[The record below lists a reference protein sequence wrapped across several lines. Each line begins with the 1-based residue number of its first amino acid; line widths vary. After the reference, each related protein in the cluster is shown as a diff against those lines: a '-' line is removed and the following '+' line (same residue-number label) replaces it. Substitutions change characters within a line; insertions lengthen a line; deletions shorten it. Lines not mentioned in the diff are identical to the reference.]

1 LWDKDKICR
10 MCWEWRNGR
19 FTRLWDKED
28 CGTLENG
35 GLWEMK
41 EWRIVG
47 DEGLGHREEWWIVS
61 YAFVLICQF
70 EFLAK

>member
-41 EWRIVG
+41 GWGIG
-47 DEGLGHREEWWIVS
+47 KNGGL
-61 YAFVLICQF
+61 
-70 EFLAK
+70 